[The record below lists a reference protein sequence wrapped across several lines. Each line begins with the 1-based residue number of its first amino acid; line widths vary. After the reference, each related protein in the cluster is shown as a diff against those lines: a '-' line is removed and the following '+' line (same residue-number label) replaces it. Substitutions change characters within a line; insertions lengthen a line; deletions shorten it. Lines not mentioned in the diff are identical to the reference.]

1 MWLLGV
7 LLLSVTTINC
17 DEDWS
22 WGGNSKKKTEESLNN
37 NTLIDNLL
45 LSGRTG
51 RHLDGF
57 DEVYSDPEI
66 QQALSTGNDSQARH
80 YIKERL
86 CGLGLMACDEDIE
99 EKRPHVRPSD
109 LIYAQ
114 PVHLRPV
121 GHPITA
127 IPVKGSPLI
136 GSGGYGPPRPI
147 PLASNSYG
155 SSLRPPA
162 PPPPPPRLHYGPPRG
177 PVYSVSKP
185 AAVFERE
192 PEFHYRPP
200 VTSTIDDKKPVVV
213 VNTQQPGG
221 NVQQHVHHHFHHD
234 ADKGLTS
241 NTGVTASPIETI
253 GINTDSISYPPL
265 SSNYNPAFIP
275 TGSGSGSSSL
285 YGNSISGSNY
295 ASSYDGVNSY
305 GGIGPFY
312 KKKFNVHKGGYNT
325 NGILASSSTYNSN
338 SYPKYETPR
347 ADGGFNDCICV
358 PYEQCPPHEIARKED
373 GYFIDPRTV
382 SGSTI
387 EALGPDE
394 VVITD
399 GNGTMTVVSKH
410 TKREDNEHFDE
421 DSSSDTELNE
431 KAAEDKNIEPET
443 SSKRKR
449 REAAQD
455 TTENKNIK
463 PRKFGLGGGSS
474 DDDSDSSGLKLR
486 PTFGVSFGLPSGGGG
501 YPLNPFY
508 PNPAVNPYGGSVGGN
523 GVDLGLVS
531 VNPLLSVQVTKDEYG
546 EKVVKPL
553 VNLHVTP
560 NQGFVH
566 KIGNIFHKF
575 KDPLYYG
582 PPPLLHHH
590 QHYHTPAYPPPHYK
604 PHPPPYYHKPWG
616 PPGYSHYAPSYQSY
630 RQDKYQS
637 FAEGYNG
644 DTYSEP
650 IYDGSSQPPYDS
662 YSNNGYP
669 DNGYDDSY
677 DSYYRSASNIST
689 SSSSSDVR
697 SPSSNHVQFPS
708 NRRSDN
714 IKFIEHRSKRETD
727 FEAPDQLVN
736 PEKRQA
742 NYGFSRCPA
751 RQVCCRRPLAPPLQQ
766 PHYRP
771 HPPTCGQ
778 RNTQGINGRIKNPVY
793 VDGDSEFGEYP
804 WQVAILKKDPQESV
818 YVCGGTLIDNL
829 HIITAAHCVKSY
841 GAHDLRVRL
850 GEWDVN
856 HDVEFYP
863 YIERDVQN
871 VFIHP
876 EFYAGTLYNDLAVIR
891 IDRAVDFTQSPHIS
905 PACLPEPYTD
915 YSGQRCWTT
924 GWGKDAFGDYG
935 KYQNILKEVDVP
947 IVSFQQCQLQLQQT
961 RLGYE
966 FKLHPGFVCAG
977 GEEGKDACK
986 GDGGGPMVC
995 ERNGSWQ
1002 VVGVV
1007 SWGIGCGQYGV
1018 PGVYVKVAHYLD
1030 WIKQITNQ
1038 F

>member
-463 PRKFGLGGGSS
+463 PR
-474 DDDSDSSGLKLR
+474 
-486 PTFGVSFGLPSGGGG
+486 
-501 YPLNPFY
+501 
-508 PNPAVNPYGGSVGGN
+508 
-523 GVDLGLVS
+523 
-531 VNPLLSVQVTKDEYG
+531 
-546 EKVVKPL
+546 
-553 VNLHVTP
+553 
-560 NQGFVH
+560 
-566 KIGNIFHKF
+566 
-575 KDPLYYG
+575 
-582 PPPLLHHH
+582 
-590 QHYHTPAYPPPHYK
+590 
-604 PHPPPYYHKPWG
+604 
-616 PPGYSHYAPSYQSY
+616 
-630 RQDKYQS
+630 
-637 FAEGYNG
+637 
-644 DTYSEP
+644 
-650 IYDGSSQPPYDS
+650 
-662 YSNNGYP
+662 
-669 DNGYDDSY
+669 
-677 DSYYRSASNIST
+677 
-689 SSSSSDVR
+689 
-697 SPSSNHVQFPS
+697 
-708 NRRSDN
+708 
-714 IKFIEHRSKRETD
+714 
-727 FEAPDQLVN
+727 
-736 PEKRQA
+736 QA